1 MAKPLVIDAFRID
14 IGNTIN
20 PTVVL
25 PSDVPAGANAVAVFF
40 GGTDDSSLN
49 VVAASSDFTG
59 AMSLQQV
66 PADYAGYGLCA
77 ALGAITATGPGR
89 TFTPQW
95 NIAPPFG
102 PECVAAFLKVDDPA
116 DFAASGAFSRASG
129 SASAVATPSSANDLM
144 LVAQIVYGDTAPAVP
159 TGGTNVWVSPSAI
172 RDSLIRVSTVPTVTP
187 TTTVNRPAGDYS
199 AMIVLPIKDK
209 GGASDT
215 TPPTLSSPTGTKTGS
230 TTATGT
236 VSTNEAN
243 GTAYAVVTTSATKP
257 TETQVRAG
265 QNHTGASAPW
275 AGNQGVASTGVKT
288 FNATGLAASTTY
300 YYHFTQRDAANNDA
314 AVVSSAA
321 FTTDPPADT
330 TPPTLTSPT
339 GAATGSTTASGSVST
354 NEANGTLYRVTTVN
368 ATESAATVKGGA
380 SQSVTAT
387 GVQNMG
393 ATGLSPGTTY
403 RHHYLH
409 RDAAG
414 NDSAVVSSAP
424 FTTTASDTT
433 PPTLSAASAA
443 ATSHNTATGGVS
455 TTEAGPAWAVIT
467 TSATTPSAAQIK
479 AGQSHTGAAAVAAAT
494 ATLAPGANAA
504 AFGFSGLSGSTAYRM
519 HVVQDDGAGN
529 TATPITSAQFTTS
542 APPDTTAPTLSSGNR
557 VAKSNALVVLGAS
570 TNEANGSMYAV
581 LTTSAT
587 PPSAEQVMAGQNHA
601 GAAAV
606 WSGNQA
612 IASTG
617 AKSFNATGLVQLTT
631 YYPYVMHRDAAGNNS
646 AVLSLGAVT
655 TFRDGAT
662 GQYIWDN
669 TAAGVDHAEGFLRND
684 VQLPGDADKWF
695 SWRYGTPPSNP
706 ADWVINA
713 DGSFVY
719 SGTVDASFTYQ
730 LEVDGVDVGGPTTVL
745 VQAAERAATPAN
757 SRSPST
763 SSASNAIQTNQAT
776 AANSRSPSTSGAS
789 LVTQT
794 HTATPANSN
803 SPSRSTSAVAGQDNA
818 ATPANSVSPSTST
831 ASSATQ
837 NSIAT
842 PANSNSPSTS
852 SSASAYTP
860 GLATPA
866 DSVSGSTSSSSTV
879 SQDRY
884 ANPVDSVSGSTSE
897 ASTVTQTHVVVPAD
911 SAGPS
916 TSRSSR
922 AFNFNLTLDPDFAE
936 YAFDDDEAAYYGE

>member
-1 MAKPLVIDAFRID
+1 MISVQFQRIT
-14 IGNTIN
+14 G
-20 PTVVL
+20 
-25 PSDVPAGANAVAVFF
+25 GANSITVP
-40 GGTDDSSLN
+40 TDTI
-49 VVAASSDFTG
+49 VAAVCLDWWDASATCSGISGAGFANFAPNFTT
-59 AMSLQQV
+59 V
-66 PADYAGYGLCA
+66 PPVDGGSYPSGQARSIA
-77 ALGAITATGPGR
+77 AVTATGAQ
-89 TFTPQW
+89 TLTV
-95 NIAPPFG
+95 
-102 PECVAAFLKVDDPA
+102 EM
-116 DFAASGAFSRASG
+116 SGAAENGPCGYIVYLSGDISAADYLVDVDWHSAGWNAQPTVDVSTEAGGLLVAMDTNLGNSYPPNSTAGWTEHDVLPNGPNFSRSLLRTKIVASNPENVLG
-129 SASAVATPSSANDLM
+129 ANNANEYLS
-144 LVAQIVYGDTAPAVP
+144 LTVFSLKETIVG
-159 TGGTNVWVSPSAI
+159 
-172 RDSLIRVSTVPTVTP
+172 
-187 TTTVNRPAGDYS
+187 
-199 AMIVLPIKDK
+199 
-209 GGASDT
+209 DT
-215 TPPTLSSPTGTKTGS
+215 TPPELTSPTGSKTGS

-236 VSTNEAN
+236 VSTNEGN
-243 GTAYAVVTTSATKP
+243 GTAYAVVTTSATAP
-257 TETQVRAG
+257 SATQVRAG
-265 QNHTGASAPW
+265 QNHTGAAAAW

-300 YYHFTQRDAANNDA
+300 YYHYTHRDAANNDA
-314 AVVSSAA
+314 TVVSSAS

-330 TPPTLTSPT
+330 TPPTLSSPT
-339 GAATGSTTASGSVST
+339 GAATGPTTASGSVST
-354 NEANGTLYRVTTVN
+354 NEANGTLYRVTTIN
-368 ATESAATVKGGA
+368 ATESAATVKAGA
-380 SQSVTAT
+380 SQAVSST

-393 ATGLSPGTTY
+393 ATGLSPSTTY

-414 NDSAVVSSAP
+414 NDSAVASSAT

-433 PPTLSAASAA
+433 PPTLSAASGTPTA
-443 ATSHNTATGGVS
+443 HNTATGSV
-455 TTEAGPAWAVIT
+455 TTNEAGPAWAVLT
-467 TSATTPSAAQIK
+467 TSSTTPSASQIK
-479 AGQSHTGAAAVAAAT
+479 AGQTHTGAAAPAADT
-494 ATLAPGANAA
+494 ATLASGANPA
-504 AFGFSGLSGSTAYRM
+504 AFDFSGLTGSTGYYL
-519 HVVQDDGAGN
+519 HVVQEDATGN
-529 TATPITSAQFTTS
+529 VATPVSSAQFTTS

-570 TNEANGSMYAV
+570 TNEANGTMYAV

-587 PPSAEQVMAGQNHA
+587 PPSAAQVMAGQNHA

-606 WSGNQA
+606 WSGNQS
-612 IASTG
+612 ISSTG

-655 TFRDGAT
+655 TFRNGAT

-669 TAAGVDHAEGFLRND
+669 TAAGDGYAAGFLRND
-684 VQLPGDADKWF
+684 VELPGDADKWF
-695 SWRYGTPPSNP
+695 AWRYVTPPSNP
-706 ADWVINA
+706 GDWVINA

-730 LEVDGVDVGGPTTVL
+730 LEVDGVDIGGPTTMQVL
-745 VQAAERAATPAN
+745 AGERTATPAN

-763 SSASNAIQTNQAT
+763 STASNAIQTNQAT

-831 ASSATQ
+831 PSFATQ

-860 GLATPA
+860 GVATPA
-866 DSVSGSTSSSSTV
+866 DSVSGSTSGSSTV

-884 ANPVDSVSGSTSE
+884 ANAVDSVSGSTSE

-922 AFNFNLTLDPDFAE
+922 AFNFNLKLDPDFAE